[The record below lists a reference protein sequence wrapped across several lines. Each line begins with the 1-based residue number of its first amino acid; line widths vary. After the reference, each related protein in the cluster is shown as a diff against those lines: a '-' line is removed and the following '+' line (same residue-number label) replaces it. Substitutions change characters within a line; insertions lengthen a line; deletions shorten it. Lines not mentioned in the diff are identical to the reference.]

1 MTRLDIPKRGEDITP
16 EWLTGALTSTGVL
29 AGGRVTEIRREL
41 LGEDEGFMGEV
52 NRLHLE
58 LAPAEAVGPKTVI
71 TKQPIATRA
80 HRAQGELLGLYE
92 REILFYREL
101 AGELPVRT
109 PRHYFSVMD
118 PDPTSPESR
127 ERTERFVDSA
137 PAWLLK
143 LSLGLSTW
151 LAGLSGRRYLLLLED
166 LSPARMGD
174 QVGDCSLDRIASCL
188 DALATMHTA
197 QWNEPRLDDLDWIPK
212 LNAAGRVVYAMY
224 RRARARFEARF
235 EHRLTD
241 EIRRLADWLDE
252 GVLELADRVCESPF
266 TLIHGDFRMD
276 NLFFSA
282 AGPESD
288 VIFTDWQV
296 AAQGPGVYDV
306 AYFLASSL
314 PAEVDRDTELDLLR
328 SYHQKLH
335 ASGITDYGFDR
346 CRLDYQRCV
355 LWMLS
360 REIIAKVSIEFANE
374 RGLEMVDL
382 WIDRLFARLRGL
394 DPVALMSSSP

>member
-1 MTRLDIPKRGEDITP
+1 MTRLDIPKRSEDITP
-16 EWLTGALTSTGVL
+16 QWLTGALTSTGVL

-58 LAPAEAVGPKTVI
+58 LAPAEAVGPRTVI
-71 TKQPIATRA
+71 TKQPIAIRA

-92 REILFYREL
+92 REILFYRDL
-101 AGELPVRT
+101 AVELPVRT

-118 PDPTSPESR
+118 PNPASPESR
-127 ERTERFVDSA
+127 ERIERFVDSA

-143 LSLGLSTW
+143 LSLGFSTW
-151 LAGLSGRRYLLLLED
+151 LAGFSGRRYLLLLED
-166 LSPARMGD
+166 LSPAQMGD
-174 QVGDCSLDRIASCL
+174 QVRGCSLERVASCL
-188 DALATMHTA
+188 DALATMHA
-197 QWNEPRLDDLDWIPK
+197 SQWNEPSLDGLEWIPK
-212 LNAAGRVVYAMY
+212 LNTAGRVVRAMY
-224 RRARARFEARF
+224 LRARARFEAKF

-241 EIRRLADWLDE
+241 EIRRQADWLDE
-252 GVLELADRVCESPF
+252 GVLELADCVCESPY

-276 NLFFSA
+276 NLFFPA

-288 VIFTDWQV
+288 IIFTDWQV

-306 AYFLASSL
+306 AYFLTSSL
-314 PAEVDRDTELDLLR
+314 PAEIDRDTELQLLQR
-328 SYHQKLH
+328 YHQRLQ
-335 ASGITDYGFDR
+335 ASGVTDYGFDR

-360 REIIAKVSIEFANE
+360 REMIAMVSIEYADE
-374 RGLEMVDL
+374 RGIEMVDL

>member
-1 MTRLDIPKRGEDITP
+1 MPSLDIPKRSEDITP

-127 ERTERFVDSA
+127 ERIERFVDTA
-137 PAWLLK
+137 PAWLLS
-143 LSLGLSTW
+143 LSLGFSTW
-151 LAGLSGRRYLLLLED
+151 LSGFSGRRYLLLLED
-166 LSPARMGD
+166 LSPAQMGD
-174 QVGDCSLDRIASCL
+174 QINACSLDRLATCL
-188 DALATMHTA
+188 DALATMQA
-197 QWNEPRLDDLDWIPK
+197 SQWNEPRLDALEWVPK
-212 LNAAGRVVYAMY
+212 LNSAGRVVRAMY
-224 RRARARFEARF
+224 LRARAQFEAKF
-235 EHRLTD
+235 PQRLVG
-241 EIRRLADWLDE
+241 EIRGLADWLDE
-252 GVLELADRVCESPF
+252 GVLELAARVCESPY
-266 TLIHGDFRMD
+266 TLIHGDFRLD

-282 AGPESD
+282 ADPESEP
-288 VIFTDWQV
+288 IFTDWQV

-306 AYFLASSL
+306 AYFLTSSL
-314 PAEVDRDTELDLLR
+314 SADVDRDTELELLR
-328 SYHQKLH
+328 GYHQRLR
-335 ASGITDYGFDR
+335 ASGVSDYGFDR

-360 REIIAKVSIEFANE
+360 REIIALVSIEHANE

-394 DPVALMSSSP
+394 DPVALMSSCP